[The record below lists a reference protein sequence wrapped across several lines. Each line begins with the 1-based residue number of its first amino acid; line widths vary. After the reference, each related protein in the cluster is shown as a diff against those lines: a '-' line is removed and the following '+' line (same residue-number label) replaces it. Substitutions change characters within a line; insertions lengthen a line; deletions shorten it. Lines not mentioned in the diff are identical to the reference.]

1 MEDER
6 NEIDLMAQ
14 KHWMQ
19 DAGRM
24 LMQGGLKMASGG
36 FWGRMGMVN
45 GLPVNLPRFGQQYCT
60 LLLSCIKHSPAS
72 FEEVPDGTDAL
83 TLGRITTTQCINNRG
98 GCDTRGTLPRGGSR
112 KVQVEY

>member
-45 GLPVNLPRFGQQYCT
+45 GLPVNLPRLGSNTARYFSRASSTYQR
-60 LLLSCIKHSPAS
+60 LLRKYLTALMLSLSAELRQRNAS
-72 FEEVPDGTDAL
+72 TTAADGILEVPY
-83 TLGRITTTQCINNRG
+83 RG
-98 GCDTRGTLPRGGSR
+98 VGVVKYR
-112 KVQVEY
+112 